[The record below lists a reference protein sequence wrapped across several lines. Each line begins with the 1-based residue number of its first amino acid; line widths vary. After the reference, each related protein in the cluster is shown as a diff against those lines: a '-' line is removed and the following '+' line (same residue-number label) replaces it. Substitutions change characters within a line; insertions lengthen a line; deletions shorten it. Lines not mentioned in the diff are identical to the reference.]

1 MKKILAILALAS
13 TSTAFAADF
22 VQGAVDHVT
31 NRATGVT
38 STAQVIRAGKE
49 IDGIQYGI
57 QSRTARNNNG
67 TGLFSSVEGIVG
79 KNYAVQGITVTPY
92 VGAAYDNTKNGA
104 GQPYYHGVVG
114 VMAGTK
120 LGPGRALVGVKTR
133 ALTTAAVE
141 TTQTLGFVQYSYPV
155 AKDLSL
161 FVGSSYSVGDI
172 KERAFGAGFS
182 VGF

>member
-1 MKKILAILALAS
+1 MKKILATLVLAS
-13 TSTAFAADF
+13 AGTAFAADF
-22 VQGAVDHVT
+22 VSVSVDHVT

-38 STAQVIRAGKE
+38 STAQYLRAGKE
-49 IDGIQYGI
+49 IDGIQYSVM
-57 QSRTARNNNG
+57 SRTARNNNG
-67 TGLFSSVEGIVG
+67 TGLFNSIEGTVG
-79 KNYAVQGITVTPY
+79 KNYQVQGITVTPY
-92 VGAAYDNTKNGA
+92 VGAAYDNTKNGSST
-104 GQPYYHGVVG
+104 PFYYGVTG
-114 VMAGTK
+114 VTAGTR
-120 LGPGRALVGVKTR
+120 LGSGRALVGVKTR

-172 KERAFGAGFS
+172 KERAFGAGIS